1 MCVLLPYPADV
12 AAYSQPVFALRNPDC
27 AADHHSDWGDPP
39 DSNSAE
45 CPTVTGSACVTSLHS
60 HFSLSQGDQ
69 SPDDGGS
76 RLLTAHCHPNCPNSG
91 SNCSACSG
99 KGVFTNSKS
108 NLENSLVLKTSS
120 FINIPFSD
128 RSDHSTSRRPAG
140 VFSEKNYNSI
150 LKRMRNKQMFQ
161 VYFKPNVSGVH
172 PATGLT
178 PPFSIPFFHRQHIR
192 CTKIKINKW
201 KIKETRKTRVS
212 FVD

>member
-108 NLENSLVLKTSS
+108 NLENSLVLKTLVL
-120 FINIPFSD
+120 
-128 RSDHSTSRRPAG
+128 STSLFQTG
-140 VFSEKNYNSI
+140 QTIQLQGGQQVCSQKKTII
-150 LKRMRNKQMFQ
+150 LF
-161 VYFKPNVSGVH
+161 
-172 PATGLT
+172 
-178 PPFSIPFFHRQHIR
+178 
-192 CTKIKINKW
+192 
-201 KIKETRKTRVS
+201 
-212 FVD
+212 